1 MRRRLLTACF
11 DGFCVI
17 SGCCR
22 PGEWIFR
29 RLCFFWSY
37 RSRSTGSS
45 RFTVSALMV
54 IVSWTAPAAL
64 HQNGGA
70 NGRANHTCG
79 EGSIARPGPRPV
91 YRKNRT

>member
-1 MRRRLLTACF
+1 
-11 DGFCVI
+11 
-17 SGCCR
+17 
-22 PGEWIFR
+22 
-29 RLCFFWSY
+29 
-37 RSRSTGSS
+37 
-45 RFTVSALMV
+45 MV